1 MLKMVYALR
10 ILSFQL
16 PPEAEWHDF
25 ISRFYARYNYL
36 YNLVLT
42 EFGPNGFMILFLLC
56 IFLLIIAVI
65 YIKTIADTFRAGTEK
80 EENPETEPDGLF
92 YTIENPELALANDND
107 ESQLQLYDKKELEKI
122 KQEQDLSTDLILAS
136 QRTADYLNLEQDYLN
151 LKRKMQQH
159 AEAAK
164 QNRQILENMAAV
176 PLTETNTEKEKI
188 SLPAIILNLLSHNV
202 TESKITQAV
211 YYYYKAQMSEE
222 EVMQTVETICN
233 FIGLCNTG
241 KFNLNPQNPPLPPSN
256 AAIIDL
262 ARGDSSACLFLLQA
276 LLNTQMQQ
284 AETQEGIIRDLTYAM
299 AANIACIMG
308 NIAYLSD
315 HELARN
321 SYELATEL
329 SPKNVLAWSRLGDIY
344 MQEKAIG
351 KAMIAYQNVLD
362 ISDRIL
368 YARQIANAHKRLSEY
383 YMTIG
388 LEEQARQMQFL
399 SSEFYESCGIN
410 TPLSQG
416 EITVYKMLE
425 RDSEKNLP
433 IAVNSLLS
441 ERS

>member
-1 MLKMVYALR
+1 MAYAHR

-65 YIKTIADTFRAGTEK
+65 YIKTIADTFRAGAEK
-80 EENPETEPDGLF
+80 EENPETELDGLF

-107 ESQLQLYDKKELEKI
+107 ENQLQLYNKKELEKI

-151 LKRKMQQH
+151 LKQKMQKH

-164 QNRQILENMAAV
+164 QNRHILENMAAV
-176 PLTETNTEKEKI
+176 PLTEINTEKEKI

-202 TESKITQAV
+202 TESKIIQAI

-233 FIGLCNTG
+233 FISLCNAG
-241 KFNLNPQNPPLPPSN
+241 KFNLQPQNPPLPPSN
-256 AAIIDL
+256 TAIMDL
-262 ARGDSSACLFLLQA
+262 ARGDSSTCLFLLQA
-276 LLNTQMQQ
+276 LLNTKMQQ
-284 AETQEGIIRDLTYAM
+284 AETQEGIVRDLTYAM
-299 AANIACIMG
+299 ATNIACIMG

-362 ISDRIL
+362 ISDHIL
-368 YARQIANAHKRLSEY
+368 YARQIANAHKRLAEY

-388 LEEQARQMQFL
+388 LDEQARQMQSL
-399 SSEFYESCGIN
+399 SSDFYKSCGIN